1 MTTLKEE
8 YAQYKKHKENII
20 DGASN
25 DWVQKNIILVNE
37 RIDRKTVNR
46 LTNSIVKFD
55 SEFGQFKQQLPG
67 HFSVTNY
74 VNKPKCQLHHPN
86 KRLSSYAVEPIR
98 LYLTRV
104 SKLQSLNCSLET
116 TKSKLVAQ
124 KVISSHSR
132 LKTTKLSSDSQN
144 N

>member
-1 MTTLKEE
+1 MKTI
-8 YAQYKKHKENII
+8 KKQLIQMESHHKI
-20 DGASN
+20 
-25 DWVQKNIILVNE
+25 VHV
-37 RIDRKTVNR
+37 RMRDRKSR
-46 LTNSIVKFD
+46 CEKIIMIYK
-55 SEFGQFKQQLPG
+55 FKQQLPG

-116 TKSKLVAQ
+116 TKSKLEAQ